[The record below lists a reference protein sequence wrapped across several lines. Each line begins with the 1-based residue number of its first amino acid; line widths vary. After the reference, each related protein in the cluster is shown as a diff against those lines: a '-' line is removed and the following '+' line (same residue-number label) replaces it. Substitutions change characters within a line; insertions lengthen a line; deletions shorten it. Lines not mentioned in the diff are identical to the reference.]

1 MNREGNWT
9 EIELLSKAFISPE
22 KKKKE
27 KEKSPGE
34 KGQRIINCRLGY
46 W

>member
-22 KKKKE
+22 KKKKR
-27 KEKSPGE
+27 K
-34 KGQRIINCRLGY
+34 RNRLGRRGKGLLTVD
-46 W
+46 